1 MIVSSHRSV
10 SMTVRAQLVAMNIP
24 LHRVTTGYNADGK
37 LQTFVFASDTASV
50 AEALRTLHPEHEVIE
65 DEGFASLV
73 SNGQV

>member
-1 MIVSSHRSV
+1 MASPRSV
-10 SMTVRAQLVAMNIP
+10 SLTVRAQLVAMRIP

-37 LQTFVFASDTASV
+37 FQTFVFAHDSASV